1 MERVQKLGCTATS
14 DDQKKDHDALRAVK
28 EEELR
33 ESLGEISTPGTVGY
47 RRKRE
52 YGRISQFTFRW
63 PTESRARVSSV
74 EHGS

>member
-33 ESLGEISTPGTVGY
+33 ESLGEISIPGTVGY
-47 RRKRE
+47 R
-52 YGRISQFTFRW
+52 
-63 PTESRARVSSV
+63 
-74 EHGS
+74 